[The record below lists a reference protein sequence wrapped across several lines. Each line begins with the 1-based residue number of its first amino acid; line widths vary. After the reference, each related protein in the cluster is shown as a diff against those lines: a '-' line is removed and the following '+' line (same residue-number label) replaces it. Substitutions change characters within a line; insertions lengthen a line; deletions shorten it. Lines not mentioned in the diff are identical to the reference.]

1 MMSKKKIIILVK
13 KKFKMEDEELLD
25 EEFLNDNLLSKEVQ
39 EAIASI
45 LPSEDPLDKP
55 DFDLIEYINE
65 LFPNEQSLSN
75 IDEVIN
81 KDRSRIKYVIF
92 SHLIF
97 KIS

>member
-1 MMSKKKIIILVK
+1 
-13 KKFKMEDEELLD
+13 MEDDLFD
-25 EEFLNDNLLSKEVQ
+25 EEFINENFLDPEVQ
-39 EAIASI
+39 QAIAAI

-81 KDRSRIKYVIF
+81 KDRSRIKYIIF
-92 SHLIF
+92 SNLVF

>member
-1 MMSKKKIIILVK
+1 
-13 KKFKMEDEELLD
+13 MEDEELLD

-81 KDRSRIKYVIF
+81 KDRSRIKYIIF
-92 SHLIF
+92 SYMVF

>member
-1 MMSKKKIIILVK
+1 
-13 KKFKMEDEELLD
+13 MEDEELLD

-92 SHLIF
+92 SYLVF

>member
-1 MMSKKKIIILVK
+1 
-13 KKFKMEDEELLD
+13 MEDEELLD

-55 DFDLIEYINE
+55 DFDLLEYINE

-81 KDRSRIKYVIF
+81 KDRSRIKYIIF
-92 SHLIF
+92 SYLVF

>member
-1 MMSKKKIIILVK
+1 VKKNNYISK

-81 KDRSRIKYVIF
+81 KDRSRIKYIIF
-92 SHLIF
+92 SYLVF

>member
-1 MMSKKKIIILVK
+1 
-13 KKFKMEDEELLD
+13 MEDEELLD

-81 KDRSRIKYVIF
+81 KDRSRIKYIIF
-92 SHLIF
+92 SYLVF

>member
-1 MMSKKKIIILVK
+1 
-13 KKFKMEDEELLD
+13 MEDEELLD

-81 KDRSRIKYVIF
+81 KDRSRIKYAIF
-92 SHLIF
+92 SYLVF

>member
-1 MMSKKKIIILVK
+1 
-13 KKFKMEDEELLD
+13 MEDEELLD

-81 KDRSRIKYVIF
+81 KDRSRIKYVHIWY
-92 SHLIF
+92 LKLVNKF
-97 KIS
+97 K